1 MVMGPIRF
9 ERTTSSLSGTRS
21 NQLSYEPL
29 RQVVVLPWG
38 GVGRP
43 VGKRKIG
50 VPWRESIGV
59 AWEGG

>member
-1 MVMGPIRF
+1 
-9 ERTTSSLSGTRS
+9 
-21 NQLSYEPL
+21 
-29 RQVVVLPWG
+29 VVLPWG

-59 AWEGG
+59 AWEEG